1 MGRWNKAGQR
11 DHQSDC
17 NCGCHAAE
25 VERWKRDEEQ
35 RIMGSW
41 KKWATERGV
50 LFCGAAVVR
59 DGKPTICGQ
68 SECTEHTKEV
78 A

>member
-1 MGRWNKAGQR
+1 MGRWNKAAR
-11 DHQSDC
+11 RSY
-17 NCGCHAAE
+17 AATDDMPLD
-25 VERWKRDEEQ
+25 VERWKRDEEE
-35 RIMGSW
+35 RIMGRW
-41 KKWATERGV
+41 KKWADLRGI